1 MTTMSDESARKI
13 AESTVKKYENA
24 GRKAMVALVDG
35 KKVTSVQNM
44 EPEEMAEIGLN
55 LFLEIVGEDAEDILK
70 DILKDLKAKR
80 KQEAKDAKRKNRA

>member
-1 MTTMSDESARKI
+1 MTVMTEESAKKI

-24 GRKAMVALVDG
+24 GRKAMIALVDG
-35 KKVTSVQNM
+35 KKVASVQNI

-55 LFLEIVGEDAEDILK
+55 LFLEIMGEFAEDILK

-80 KQEAKDAKRKNRA
+80 KQEKKDAKRKKRA